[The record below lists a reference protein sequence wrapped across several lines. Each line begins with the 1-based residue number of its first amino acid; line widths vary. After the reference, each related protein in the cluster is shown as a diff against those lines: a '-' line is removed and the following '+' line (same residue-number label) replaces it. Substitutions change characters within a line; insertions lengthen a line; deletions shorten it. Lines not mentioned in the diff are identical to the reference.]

1 LSHAIHEV
9 ESNDSIQGLVLSSSL
24 SSIFCAGLD
33 MNELYQPNTDR
44 LVLFWT
50 SFQQVFIDLYGSR
63 LACMAAVNGH
73 AIAGGCML
81 ALSCDY
87 RIMVD
92 NKNGHPSKT
101 ARIGLNESAFG
112 LLVPPWMGQQ
122 YIDTLGHRRAE
133 MALSLGALYRAS
145 EALSMGLVD
154 DVVVYDVGGGGVT
167 ELQQPNDYGNKVS
180 SDSPVIAKAKE
191 VVQEWIRIPPY
202 ARVASK
208 KFARQRQIDQLLQT
222 READIEAF
230 CASVMNER
238 TQDNLGAYLAS
249 LSNKKKNKPPPPPP
263 ITNYR

>member
-1 LSHAIHEV
+1 MHTTSTDTTFRCQALSHAIQEV

-44 LVLFWT
+44 LVQFWT
-50 SFQQVFIDLYGSR
+50 SFQQVYIDLYGSR
-63 LACMAAVNGH
+63 LAGMAAINGH

-92 NKNGHPSKT
+92 NDHASK

-122 YIDTLGHRRAE
+122 YIDTIGHRRAE
-133 MALSLGALYRAS
+133 MALSLGALYRPS

-154 DVVVYDVGGGGVT
+154 HVVVVGGVT
-167 ELQQPNDYGNKVS
+167 ELQPNDAKVV
-180 SDSPVIAKAKE
+180 SDSPVVAKAKE

-208 KFARQRQIDQLLQT
+208 KFARQRQIDQLVQT
-222 READIEAF
+222 READVEAF
-230 CASVMNER
+230 CASVMNQR

-249 LSNKKKNKPPPPPP
+249 LSDKKKKKPPQ
-263 ITNYR
+263 